1 MEYTMRKLLLLLW
14 IMVSP
19 MMAFSLFDDKGSDK
33 EYLHLVSSIKDV
45 TITTQKTRGLSNS
58 FLNGN
63 VSAQLLAYAQREQMA
78 KDFEKIKALESQVK
92 LPDVYVQES
101 QALIK
106 KAKKL
111 NRKAFRK
118 KPAEVF
124 AAYTKITEGWMAL
137 NKKII
142 DSRFKSGNPTVYAAI
157 TMLNSTL
164 LPLAE
169 NIGKLRGMGSGI
181 VAKGSCEESET
192 AKMNTFAENIEKYR
206 VRMVDYMN
214 ANGCKRFSKRK
225 VDGITKSIKTYVDLT
240 RAEVISKKHITLDP
254 NKYFDQGSASLNG
267 ILEIYDAMEG
277 EIAKNLSN

>member
-1 MEYTMRKLLLLLW
+1 MRKLLLLLW

-63 VSAQLLAYAQREQMA
+63 VSAQLLAYAQREQMV
-78 KDFEKIKALESQVK
+78 KDFEKINALESQVK

-118 KPAEVF
+118 KPTEVF

-169 NIGKLRGMGSGI
+169 NVGKLRGMGSGI
-181 VAKGSCEESET
+181 VAKGSCEESEAT
-192 AKMNTFAENIEKYR
+192 KMNTFAENIEKYR
-206 VRMVDYMN
+206 VRMVAYMN
-214 ANGCKRFSKRK
+214 ANGCRRFSKRK
-225 VDGITKSIKTYVDLT
+225 VNDITHRIKVYVELT
-240 RAEVISKKHITLDP
+240 RAEVIGKKHITLDP